1 MPDEGSLPSP
11 AVMRR
16 RRRFAHHLLVFA
28 TVHAV
33 LVLVWGAVAVATGS
47 WFPWPLVTMAVWGAG
62 LQLHRRSAYAADPD
76 EVHQD
81 RA

>member
-11 AVMRR
+11 AQMRR

-28 TVHAV
+28 TVNAA
-33 LVLVWGAVAVATGS
+33 LVVVWVVGALATGS
-47 WFPWPLVTMAVWGAG
+47 WFPWPLVPVAVWGAV
-62 LQLHRRSAYAADPD
+62 LRLHRRSAYADQDAA
-76 EVHQD
+76 HRD